1 MLVKERCV
9 DLLKEKEIDE
19 KDILSEKK
27 FSIDKELA
35 AIESS
40 LRESRDDIL
49 KLMTICREFRKSL
62 QKMTKDQLFEWDRF
76 LKDYEFFE
84 EDVDVNGERVKNIT
98 KALIQRARQ
107 IKVSKEQLEECDIL
121 PALKCGASREVA

>member
-62 QKMTKDQLFEWDRF
+62 QEMTKDQLFVWDSF

-107 IKVSKEQLEECDIL
+107 IKVSKEQLEEFKKKESWSFDW
-121 PALKCGASREVA
+121 